1 MADKEAEVREERKVV
16 TSDLWVKR
24 NLNKDYKYVSNARYV
39 FTQEEFL
46 FIFSAVRNIELNN

>member
-46 FIFSAVRNIELNN
+46 FIFGAVRNIELNN